1 MLTAEVAIVWI
12 FLVFIVSLFALVA
25 FLSANPKNA
34 LIRVVG
40 DYWSSASLRGIRK
53 WVWRVIL
60 FFFLMIL
67 VLTCAEFYVDGW
79 LRWLREP

>member
-12 FLVFIVSLFALVA
+12 FLVFIASLFALVA
-25 FLSANPKNA
+25 FLSSNPKNA

-67 VLTCAEFYVDGW
+67 VLTCAELYVHGW

>member
-12 FLVFIVSLFALVA
+12 FLVFIANLFALVA
-25 FLSANPKNA
+25 FLSSNPKNA

-40 DYWSSASLRGIRK
+40 DYWSSTSLRGIRK

-67 VLTCAEFYVDGW
+67 VLTCVELYVHGW